1 VSARGRW
8 VSRSLL
14 CACGGGGGQ
23 EEHTGEHTER
33 AGMRGGGGGGGAG
46 GGGGGGKEEEE
57 GRMRSGYRRACEFA
71 DAHDEWV
78 WVPFECV
85 LQRRA
90 PLEAQALYTSA
101 SSN

>member
-14 CACGGGGGQ
+14 CACADGGGQ
-23 EEHTGEHTER
+23 EEHTEEER
-33 AGMRGGGGGGGAG
+33 AGMRGGGGEGGPG
-46 GGGGGGKEEEE
+46 GEGGGGKEEEEE

-101 SSN
+101 STN

>member
-1 VSARGRW
+1 MSANGRW
-8 VSRSLL
+8 VSSRLL
-14 CACGGGGGQ
+14 CACGGGGG
-23 EEHTGEHTER
+23 EEEDTER
-33 AGMRGGGGGGGAG
+33 AGRRGGGEGGGAG
-46 GGGGGGKEEEE
+46 GGAGGGGGGKEEEE

-85 LQRRA
+85 LKRRA
-90 PLEAQALYTSA
+90 PLEAQALYTFA